1 MQGQGRPR
9 PAKGKTMSK
18 QLIGELVPGEPVYS
32 YFTATDKALVAF
44 KNRSGQWLG
53 VTLTD
58 RTGSLSGRAWNN
70 AEELASR
77 FEAGD
82 VVQIQ
87 GQTEEYQGK
96 LQIVIE
102 DLHPAHQAHV
112 DRRELLPA
120 GKHDPEVL
128 LGRLYEFIG
137 QVQNPCL
144 RALLEAVFGDNDLA
158 GAFSEAPGAKALH
171 HSHMGGLIEH
181 TVGVV
186 TILLTV
192 QELHPELDRDLLIT
206 SGLLHD
212 LGKLQELKLGASID
226 YTDEGRLLGH
236 IVLTDRA
243 LRPLIAQIE
252 GFPPELDM
260 HLNHILLSHHG
271 QKEYGAPIV
280 PMTAEACALHYA
292 DNLDAHVQYFGQ
304 VIEKGQAAGGR
315 WTEYQR
321 LFERYLYIAPPE
333 ARGGDADI

>member
-1 MQGQGRPR
+1 M
-9 PAKGKTMSK
+9 GKQMIS
-18 QLIGELVPGEPVYS
+18 ELVAGEPVFS
-32 YFTATDKALVAF
+32 YFTATDKGLVAY
-44 KNRSGQWLG
+44 KNKSGQWLS
-53 VTLTD
+53 VTLAD
-58 RTGSLSGRAWNN
+58 RTGSLSGRAWDN
-70 AEELASR
+70 AEELSSR
-77 FEAGD
+77 FEVGA
-82 VVQIQ
+82 VVQVQ
-87 GQTEEYQGK
+87 GRTEEYRGK

-102 DLHPAHQAHV
+102 DLYLATEAHV
-112 DRRELLPA
+112 ERSELLTST
-120 GKHDPEVL
+120 KKDPEEL

-137 QVQNPCL
+137 AVRNPYL
-144 RALLEAVFGDNDLA
+144 RALLDSVFGDNDLV

-171 HSHMGGLIEH
+171 HSHVGGLLEH
-181 TVGVV
+181 TVAVV

-212 LGKLQELKLGASID
+212 LGKLQELALGTGID

-243 LRPLIAQIE
+243 LRRRIEQIE
-252 GFPPELDM
+252 GFPVKLDM

-271 QKEYGAPIV
+271 QREYGAPIV

-304 VIEKGQAAGGR
+304 VIEQGQAAGNR
-315 WTEYQR
+315 WTEYQK

-333 ARGGDADI
+333 ARGGETQDSETP